1 MDPSEW
7 SGLREMGGA
16 ELSRTISAAHLSW
29 RFDPGQ
35 TQRLQASVALRS
47 VGALRLAWVRVTAW
61 AGERTEREIQA
72 NPEPYLTFLMPLRG
86 TIVLAAADG
95 SRRVGKHELG
105 IWDSTR
111 PMSFAVEWPT
121 LEMLSVLVPQRLLRA
136 SRTDCA
142 RQHCARIGRD
152 NVLSELC
159 VRHMTTLARFLDGE
173 LRPYELTISDL
184 TTSIF
189 DALLAGERGGRRD
202 RHRLLADIK
211 EYIECY
217 IVEDTL
223 SAATIAAAFDITPRY
238 VHKMFEPQGCSVRD
252 WILRRRVERSST
264 DLERSEDS
272 VTTIAY
278 KWGFK
283 DLGHYSRVF
292 RRVYG
297 MPPSNWRQAHQGS
310 AEGH

>member
-1 MDPSEW
+1 MNASEL
-7 SGLREMGGA
+7 SGLRKIGGA
-16 ELSRTISAAHLSW
+16 ELSHVISAAHLSW
-29 RFDPGQ
+29 RFDRAQ
-35 TQRLQASVALRS
+35 TQRLEASLALRS
-47 VGALRLAWVRVTAW
+47 LGALRLARVRVTEW
-61 AGERTEREIQA
+61 SGRRSTREIRA
-72 NPEPYLTFLMPLRG
+72 NPEPYLTVLMPLRG
-86 TIVLAAADG
+86 SIELASEQG
-95 SRRVGKHELG
+95 SQRVGKHELG

-111 PMSFAVEWPT
+111 PMSFAIGRT
-121 LEMLSVLVPQRLLRA
+121 SLEMLSVLVPQRLLRA
-136 SRTDCA
+136 SRSDCA
-142 RQHCARIGRD
+142 GQHCSRIGRD

-159 VRHMTTLARFLDGE
+159 VRHMTTLARFLDDE

-189 DALLAGERGGRRD
+189 DALLAGERGGLRD

-223 SAATIAAAFDITPRY
+223 SAATIADAFDITPRY
-238 VHKMFEPQGCSVRD
+238 VHKLFEPGGCSVRD
-252 WILRRRVERSST
+252 WILRRRVERSTS
-264 DLERSEDS
+264 DLEQSRDS

-292 RRVYG
+292 RRVFG
-297 MPPSNWRQAHQGS
+297 LPPSTWRKSRPERNS
-310 AEGH
+310 AP